1 MKKFFSKIMVLLLIM
16 SSLVI
21 FGCNE
26 RYGDLR
32 MSLNFCFSSF
42 SAKTLEDGTKRW
54 TNTTDNSV
62 VDEMLDGSYTL
73 YISGNTQTTAYIDAT
88 FSGIPKDFNS
98 DVQVSLSN
106 SILTVGKKQY
116 IDGGMRVAICAT
128 QEGLT
133 TLTVLSSEGNKQR
146 SLTIQVVEVP
156 SVLRFRQGSV
166 ALSYKKGTT
175 YDILSGLE
183 SNYSLR
189 NMAFELGT
197 LSGEG
202 ETNSEKFVPLSSLQL
217 ASKNISLAESQILL
231 LEDYDLTD
239 DEVLYAR
246 ATYKNPLGDD
256 LVQIQQIEFLP
267 QISNFEIYSFDS
279 TKENGLGQK
288 VGGSKENLLS
298 TIDFVTN
305 IAITHKD
312 FVLKT
317 NTYGKKINI
326 MGIQD
331 TLCPFSIFVQP
342 NYENMGLAFAKDSL
356 PVRYFNSDGEIT
368 NTENINM
375 STYGLC
381 YIRLVPSKVKSTEG
395 SISYP
400 DGTYDMKFECSYVDY
415 PQEDFSSVA
424 TINTRCYTVVN
435 NYSVNGNILQNNNVL
450 AGFDE
455 SKCFAT
461 EVMTNFDA
469 SLGVKL
475 SVELGDPL
483 NVLKN
488 RSSFGLTFYK
498 RASGSANISRLS
510 ESEVLNIFQILV
522 NDEDHLI
529 GSDFEEQRFPAGTNF
544 YFKIKQSG
552 EIFVGDDIFVQ
563 ITSTE
568 EFSQAECVAKLSLV
582 QGIREITG
590 FEVVFRSRE
599 IDELTGDYI
608 IYDSKNISFENSKAN
623 LDLDLSKDYIAIIS
637 LQVSP
642 IEATLSNIY
651 ASSLGN
657 NVVLATVQEGKIIL
671 DPKSAGKNIT
681 VSLGASNLRQV
692 YSINVNVYS
701 PVLSME
707 AEIVDISSNS
717 SIGDYSVGAGNAY
730 AKVKTK
736 EQVEFMLTTRPYDAN
751 RYNLTYAV
759 YNITSG
765 SSVQVKNSYTIYYDG
780 SVAGANKIYDE
791 YFELNC
797 TANAFR
803 FTNDSAQGKTYVV
816 RIVLENLDG
825 TVLSWTF
832 TLFAFVPVEELD
844 INLSRAEV
852 VNPKTVAYETKLE
865 SGIAFDTQNAPA
877 NVFGFNVITNKT
889 SSRVPTNSFEA
900 KAIVTISI
908 GGHTDAIY
916 QVTDGVMSKISEGEE
931 VVKLLYPGVFGGKYW
946 FELQDNVD
954 VSYKTIQIA
963 IRVDEYRNYHYTTK
977 NVSIVNHEQITEI
990 YTNAQTTLKFRDSEI
1005 QDNLSIPLEI
1015 DNEKANN
1022 KTLVVQN
1029 LSIVEVG
1036 GNTMYLIA
1044 GEGAFDASI
1053 QNQSNMHST
1062 LSLLPTGNAGKSL
1075 IVVMPQDRIT
1085 TREQYEVFCGQMTSI
1100 SLTMKDFVDG
1110 VFYEKISGEYEV
1122 AHEYQS
1128 GKQYYAKVVNYA
1140 QLISI
1145 WKDSLTIQI
1154 DVENGED
1161 VPYSVSSMQDLLGI
1175 AQNPTKNYIL
1185 TNNIRFDN
1193 SKTFLPI
1200 ASFYPVEL
1208 TEQEFNKGIYY
1219 AKNNAEQY
1227 ILQTTYN
1234 NSQTYY
1240 AYGFGGSL
1248 IGKNKVQDRKTGE
1261 SYYEY
1266 YSIENIYLPAQ
1277 ISQDYYG
1284 LFEVLYGTVSDVTIK
1299 YTFAQPTINSSII
1312 FGGIAG
1318 VNFGTISNCSTQ
1330 YTDAIFRAEDQII
1343 LGGVAGVNFGK
1354 IEMDTQ
1360 AESRLNRGDVEIISK
1375 GEKTLFAGGLVGLNF
1390 GEISGSYSR
1399 QNSGDVTFGNSA
1411 FDSSINVKVSTTGEN
1426 SSLNQLDVYG
1436 LPSALAKMFEK
1447 SLISL
1452 ETELE
1457 GALLIPQNYDYL
1469 AESYKNDISTNISDD
1484 LICGVG
1490 GVVGVNIGRIH
1501 NISVQSLVD
1510 AYNCNFVG
1518 GIVGLALSNELYNS
1532 RIDAISNN
1540 FEDNDYSI
1548 YCSYSSSRVLGY
1560 HYVGGAVGG
1569 ARGVLLND
1577 EADIPVAMYDVGAE
1591 NYVDDEHSR
1600 NFVVGK
1606 GEVGGFAGRLMCVI
1620 GHYLSTTSYYDEY
1633 TSQGVAWLSE
1643 QGNYDVVATD
1653 EPKSNFNLTIANDGL
1668 AGGFV
1673 ACGESVRYY
1682 ACGANVNVWAPKS
1695 NASYIFSFTSNMGS
1709 RYFSENIFGK
1719 GVVNS
1724 NVSNNKFLGVT
1735 SFGSNNTISYS
1746 KIIDVKN
1753 IIAGRNGVIHSV
1765 NNIEKS
1771 EAEFTNIINSIFE
1784 GVSSYGDGKLPWKV
1798 KKDSAG
1804 NVVGLPMIYISYK
1817 VDLSGVEVVKSEPLF
1832 VLGPVVVTATVK
1844 DNIESEQGWK
1854 FVKLDEKTM
1863 MLFFAMADNGVI
1875 SSEDLITLNTTK
1887 LLDLLNISVTPSGV
1901 KTNNLN
1907 VQSNSTLLEIVGEN
1921 IFIKSI
1927 GTAESTTITLTIFS
1941 KLSSANPEYNA
1952 KIDIVLCY
1960 GLTDVNIYAN
1970 TSFTMPLS
1978 EDYGID
1984 LLLSQTQTVY
1994 ANPEYTVNID
2004 DEDVSL
2010 RAMDNVG
2017 LRFEVLAD
2025 DVDVILDSLNGT
2037 ASTIGSIFT
2046 IASKQWTSVVSG
2058 GKVEKYYVNVD
2069 ATFASFI
2076 PLIAIPDG
2084 NKLAI
2089 ECIPYVYQTINGER
2103 KTILLQEHSTQ
2114 FYLSI
2119 THGATSISL
2128 LDNMQ
2133 PNFVMNQLQTLSFTV
2148 TMETDSVD
2156 DKIILDN
2163 AIDLGKELG
2172 INVGEYQ
2179 YEFVDEA
2186 GKIQIV
2192 GPADIRGKT
2201 GLRKIS
2207 QSYTVWFKD
2216 KLSGI
2221 KEDKNYIFNFHS
2233 NINTSIALPVS
2244 IKIVGENEVKSVYAN
2259 VYASYD
2265 DFPQKSSGGYIYSGL
2280 NDTPAVLGVEVY
2292 PYVTNY
2298 SHVRLSYTSTSGD
2311 LLFVTPVL
2319 LDLNNEHGKQFVDNG
2334 SVAVYSSD
2342 GKTLTI
2348 NKSVGQD
2355 TFLSNTSGVYSYARS
2370 YFFKLFTDTNVK
2382 EGTEFV
2388 IKIDILN
2395 ESGVV
2400 ILSKSEV
2407 ISTLK
2412 KPGIT
2417 FALDNDLMGNDGK
2430 YYLPINTKNELFV
2443 DTINYDDEIDW
2454 KLSAV
2459 DCYGNA
2465 YAGFNDYKEGLEP
2478 KKENGKYYLQL
2489 LNFEEGVWWTTDLVG
2504 KTITLRGEI
2513 TNNKQ
2518 TYTYEIQIVVTMF
2531 TVKEITVDKVANG
2544 SLNIPVAT
2552 TYPLKVNVDAYYDD
2566 NIKNSGSWYEEW
2578 YNTVYLNNKTDDSL
2592 YINIVKAGYE
2602 VKRYFV
2608 DYINDLADNIARATF
2623 NSSSSESKVSGV
2635 WQYNAQDNLI
2645 SGNKYNEDTFGVE
2658 MFNDFFALYGL
2669 KADKQSNILFDA
2681 KIAYNANKTSTTE
2694 RSSGIPNVKDYS
2706 TIDGKKEFK
2715 QAFVVTFVY
2724 PSELKNAI
2732 PVSTAEEFLNMK
2744 EGGDYRLVNDIVL
2757 SNYKPLTTNIA
2768 SFDGNNK
2775 VIFITGF
2782 SYDESTIGNVN
2793 LGLFEKI
2800 EKEVEVGGETKQVVV
2815 ENVTVYYTPSV
2826 TQQSLAGVVV
2836 VEPSLESL
2844 RINLPN
2850 ASSVTFG
2857 GLTCSNA
2864 GVITNA
2870 NILGGVRIEVN
2881 SSDVAGASGSAESN
2895 IGGLVANN
2903 EESGYIS
2910 NSTVGAKLFRKKTL
2924 SGEEEKIYDGFNIYC
2939 YGNAG
2944 GVVCTNRGKI
2954 VASYFD
2960 SGSIEHNSKQEGVG
2974 GFVCSNYGEILESYV
2989 QGRRAESDKDIR
3001 NTGSGIVSRAGI
3013 VGGFVYYNSGI
3024 ISDCYSNIWLTSSGA
3039 IAGFVYEDTDQSV
3052 ISRCYSISYKKA
3064 GDNNT
3069 MAYPFAGPR
3078 TLVSTEVCIN
3088 GVLNDCFFLNDKTK
3102 NDKWENTNFYTP
3114 GSNDPSKTPANKKAV
3129 ELSISNF
3136 ATHTYFTNYDLSLVY
3151 YTDSYANEEKYN
3163 YVDGYTWAIIEG
3175 KPVIASTLVRT
3186 ISQRDYLGKKKKY
3199 KESKEMF
3206 AVDTS
3211 SSDLKSAVRADDKSI
3226 TDYTSA
3232 STGKLLFST
3241 RKYADNS
3248 KIEFI
3253 YGATETFESLVI
3265 TYKIVNQDGKQTYV
3279 NPVAEYGESKRVL
3292 DVQEDSI
3299 DKELAKDNNF
3309 RANDTIVVVLDLD
3322 RNLISNITYYVLD
3335 ENNIT
3340 YYYNGNDLAISNVS
3354 GDRSNPITI
3363 YDKDSLVYAFTNSVN
3378 GEADLS
3384 KYFRIIRDID
3394 LEGDFL
3400 ATSRANFTGV
3410 LQGNH
3415 MTISNLSMSYD
3426 RWSADQV
3433 DKEAFGMFAKI
3444 TSGTKKD
3451 TIISNLKIG
3460 VLQIASNVH
3469 TYVGGLAGQILGSLE
3484 QTANKVL
3491 LNNVSVVRTSA
3502 DNAPVQGRNIVGGLT
3517 GIVRGNVILKDI
3529 VTDVSVISTY
3539 DASSTSLYINPT
3551 TKNNCNDCSYV
3562 GGVVGVF
3569 DASPVVDN
3577 ATKKNYNASNISVL
3591 AGNMYY
3597 GGIVGSAFGLLGE
3610 DTIAN
3615 YVNVQVEN
3623 SSSSFIK
3630 SKSYAGG
3637 IVGENR
3643 GIILSSSAKNINE
3656 SEKTVSVGISSLV
3669 DYSYFFNG
3677 DGTQT
3682 LAIGGLVGL
3691 NNGGLISNALS
3702 AIDVRSSRTVVAGGA
3717 VGRQLAGGVENVIV
3731 SGSVF
3736 ADKIIGGLIGTIND
3750 INIMTSQGG
3759 FSDEEDAKACLME
3772 ADSSHLALAGYSI
3785 SADSY
3790 VLCRIANSVAENN
3803 WLYDDYSR
3811 YIQKIN
3817 SSTKCAI
3824 GGVVGLIATEDD
3836 VEDSRIVATWQDK
3849 VVFDGKSAYV
3859 GTISDGVNSKHIK
3872 SVYVDDTFDYPKN
3885 ISDENYVFPRT
3896 NDGEQALFPYT
3907 LQELLTS
3914 AQTSDLSYSVRKI
3927 PFTMYSDQ
3935 SSVGDEYIS
3944 TILKISN
3951 NSGSIKQ
3958 FANEE
3963 GFYREIKV
3971 VKIDGL
3977 KSEYDGDFE
3986 DGVWYI
3992 DDNSADVDFDWLAK
4006 HFGIVY
4012 FRKDGDSDFEEVAN
4026 YTDLNN
4032 DDIKREFNLVYK
4044 YEEREDSS
4052 LTGAKLLKFYAD
4064 KSELG
4069 EGSAKEYG
4077 KFYYVANST
4086 ISNVQFERS
4095 FAYKSAGKIENEIA
4109 LIGAS
4114 TDDGVSRNGVN
4125 SFKDRD
4131 RKVLFYQSTFVLNG
4145 ICIFDFDINKAGTT
4159 EFVSL
4164 WDKVEGEENLYELS
4178 LEKCKPAGEGSDWT
4192 WSVELPDGGKI
4203 VGIKIRVE
4211 SSVDEYHVS
4220 EVILTYEY
4228 NGVVLE
4234 DETSNSAFIKEAKDS
4249 NNPLLSSYSFISSA
4263 KKTSFRSFS
4272 SDYWIFGEDFY
4283 SQPVSFESKYPKNI
4297 EFAETY
4303 VWEDFR
4309 TKNVTGKITEIKTAE
4324 DLALFAYLVNTG
4336 VDYKGLEVTLKANI
4350 DLSGK
4355 YWVPIGKDNEHTFNG
4370 KFVGNGYTIKYAS
4383 VEESSLAKTNETKVH
4398 YAGIFGYVKDAEISG
4413 LTLLGGKISGECAG
4427 GLVGYAENV
4436 KFKAIVNR
4444 NNVMGDSYAGGLVG
4458 YSKGCSFENCNN
4470 YAEVKNTDN
4479 YNSTEVYVGG
4489 IAGQIVD
4496 GSLITLNSLNDK
4508 GIQNYGVVYIQE
4520 SNNNH
4525 FGTEHLVSVWVGGIA
4540 GSADCRTIS
4549 TKLSNF
4555 GKINVNSNASE
4566 LRCGGLFGYL
4576 SASSASSL
4584 FNKGL
4589 IKVSNLNRN
4598 TTDYRSQMY
4607 VGGVCGQAEC
4617 DMSIMANEQDI
4628 TVSCDLASNIN
4639 SYIGGITGAI
4649 AGNIN
4654 QSYNAKNISYVSKDG
4669 DIAYIGGLVG
4679 LSCKSAHTYNQVVDC
4694 YNSGEITTT
4703 CGGFGSVAGIVGLAE
4718 DNCQQIIQNTLS
4730 IGQILAQSGRVASNV
4745 GAITNFSE
4753 GLLLDPNEY
4762 PDEEVELTTFAN
4774 FYLRGVAVLGS
4785 SNATAVGGGEVDESG
4800 FAQSKIATT
4809 LKDAGT
4815 YESEGKPLWNFSAEE
4830 DGIWEWKYS
4839 TWFPTLKKNSPNTLW
4854 TDSIESMVQVGGDYV
4869 IDTAEQLANLAYLV
4883 NSGMIDTKGK
4893 VFRVRDAIDLSNKLW
4908 IPIGTD
4914 EYAFEGTFEGGGYSI
4929 FNMTVDGNAV
4939 EKSGIDK
4946 LNYGGLFG
4954 VVKNAKIA
4962 NIGIMSPIVRNVNYA
4977 TSVAVKA
4984 TNTLITNVYTE
4995 KDGSNSCRIVGDL
5008 KAGGLV
5014 CELIDSKD
5022 QSNTRLGLH
5031 KSYNNVPVEAN
5042 TKVIGKIQTVGAL
5055 VATLSNSSI
5064 ANCYNGENGAVTI
5077 SGSGFGETIMVV
5089 GSIGTG
5095 SDDSVLTNVFNLCTN
5110 ADGSISSSPA
5120 IYEISDN
5127 IIKKVDGEKSSPI
5140 FDNLQETSSDGRKS
5154 SIWAKEYSLNSTK
5167 DSLGNTYPSLRGVG
5181 LEWKNTE
5188 CDALL
5193 SFDTNSLYKGEIR
5206 NLFEGSSILFADE
5219 VLGEQE
5225 LSSKDSSINRVYLI
5239 QTAQELAWLSLAVN
5253 SGMLT
5258 SHCEFIL
5265 MEDIDLAGRFFTP
5278 IGLTQQTAFC
5288 GVFNFNGHTISNLTI
5303 DSLSYTHS
5311 GLFAITQNAYIINGY
5326 IKDAFIKVENS
5337 SVTTNL
5343 YAGSIVGLAYNT
5355 TIKNIT
5361 VSTAMLVKGAG
5372 KVYVGGLAGHV
5383 SGSIQYE
5390 IQNVMAMPSTKG
5402 SSVGGQNQ
5410 VDLSDYHTRIYE
5422 EDIESSTA
5430 SKLKDI
5436 SINIGAISLSERV
5449 FAGGLIGFIHNYDS
5463 VATSAGMTYCTNMN
5477 NIVAMSVGNQPA
5489 NVYAGGVVGYL
5500 DNQMVI
5506 EACYN
5511 TGSIKTSSTLFDAV
5525 GGIVGYTYYGTL
5537 RNCLSTG
5544 YVESCLNSAIKG
5556 ESSSGSIFSYAGGI
5570 VGIAVGGTITNTIS
5584 QSTTYQDV
5592 LTGKNI
5598 AVGGVVGYM
5607 MDKDDFSSDIN
5618 VLFEGVGNFG
5628 TNSSGIGL
5636 SQPKVDTA
5644 YNMGIEGK
5652 FNIDDS
5658 VANGFVSSYWAGS
5671 ASSPILKAQKTYVA
5685 LTSDYNLSVTL
5696 KNKNLNTENSLTYE
5710 NKGNNLRGLL
5720 ASRSDEYELVFAKDE
5735 EVQKIYLCVLNTNGE
5750 VTVVEVDVT
5759 FTGEQFVLSLN
5770 DYLSNAVSIFVRIKK

>member
-1 MKKFFSKIMVLLLIM
+1 MKKIFSKIMVLLLIV

-26 RYGDLR
+26 RYGDLK

-42 SAKTLEDGTKRW
+42 SSKTLNDGTRRW
-54 TNTTDNSV
+54 TNNTDNSV

-73 YISGNTQTTAYIDAT
+73 YISGSTQTTAYIDAT
-88 FSGIPKDFNS
+88 FSGVPEDFNS

-116 IDGGMRVAICAT
+116 IDGGMRVSICAK
-128 QEGLT
+128 QEGST
-133 TLTVLSSEGNKQR
+133 TLTVLSSEGSKQR
-146 SLTIQVVEVP
+146 SLMIQVVEVP
-156 SVLRFRQGSV
+156 SVLRFRQGNV
-166 ALSYKKGTT
+166 ALSYKRGTT
-175 YDILSGLE
+175 YNISSGLE
-183 SNYSLR
+183 NNLSLR
-189 NMAFELGT
+189 NMTFDLGT
-197 LSGEG
+197 LSGAG
-202 ETNSEKFVPLSSLQL
+202 ETNIEKFVPFSSLQL
-217 ASKNISLAESQILL
+217 ASKNISLVESQILL

-239 DEVLYAR
+239 DEVIYAR
-246 ATYKNPLGDD
+246 ATYKNPLGED

-279 TKENGLGQK
+279 TKDNGLGQK
-288 VGGSKENLLS
+288 VGGSEEDLLS

-326 MGIQD
+326 IGIQD
-331 TLCPFSIFVQP
+331 SLCPFSIFVQP
-342 NYENMGLAFAKDSL
+342 NYENMGFAFGGDSL
-356 PVRYFNSDGEIT
+356 RVRYFNADGEIT
-368 NTENINM
+368 TAENIGRA
-375 STYGLC
+375 TYGLS
-381 YIRLVPSKVKSTEG
+381 YIRLVPSKIKSTEG
-395 SISYP
+395 SASYP
-400 DGTYDMKFECSYVDY
+400 DGTYNMNFECSYVDY
-415 PQEDFSSVA
+415 PQEEFLSVA
-424 TINTRCYTVVN
+424 TLNTRCYTVVN
-435 NYSVNGNILQNNNVL
+435 NYSVNGNILQNNNIL
-450 AGFDE
+450 TDFDE
-455 SKCFAT
+455 EKCYST

-475 SVELGDPL
+475 SVEVGDPL
-483 NVLKN
+483 NVLKS
-488 RSSFGLTFYK
+488 RSVFGLTFYR
-498 RASGSANISRLS
+498 RADGSSTISRLN
-510 ESEVLNIFQILV
+510 ESEVLNIFQIFV
-522 NDEDHLI
+522 NDEDHLLDANF
-529 GSDFEEQRFPAGTNF
+529 SNQQFPAGTDF

-563 ITSTE
+563 ITSIE
-568 EFSQAECVAKLSLV
+568 DDSQAECVAKLSLV

-599 IDELTGDYI
+599 IDEATGDYI
-608 IYDSKNISFENSKAN
+608 IFDTQNISFESNKAT

-637 LQVSP
+637 LQYSP

-651 ASSLGN
+651 VSSLVD
-657 NVVLATVQEGKIIL
+657 NVVLATVKNGNIIL
-671 DPKSAGKNIT
+671 DPKSVGRNIS

-692 YSINVNVYS
+692 YSLNVNVYY

-717 SIGDYSVGAGNAY
+717 SIGDYSIGTRNVY

-803 FTNDSAQGKTYVV
+803 FTNDSAEGKTYVV
-816 RIVLENLDG
+816 EIVLENLDG
-825 TVLSWTF
+825 TVLTWTF
-832 TLFAFVPVEELD
+832 TLFAFVPVEEMD

-865 SGIAFDTQNAPA
+865 SGITFDTQNPPD
-877 NVFGFNVITNKT
+877 NVFGFNVTVNKT
-889 SSRVPTNSFEA
+889 SSRVPTNTFEEEA
-900 KAIVTISI
+900 TVTISI
-908 GGHTDAIY
+908 GGRTDGIY
-916 QVTDGVMSKISEGEE
+916 QVSGGVMSKISEGES
-931 VVKLLYPGVFGGKYW
+931 VVRLLYPGVFGGKYW

-954 VSYKTIQIA
+954 SSYTTIQIGV
-963 IRVDEYRNYHYTTK
+963 RVNEYRNYHYATK
-977 NVSIVNHEQITEI
+977 NISIVNHEQVTEI
-990 YTNAQTTLKFRDSEI
+990 YTNAQTTLKLRDTDILDDISF
-1005 QDNLSIPLEI
+1005 SLEI
-1015 DNEKANN
+1015 GNEKASN
-1022 KTLVVQN
+1022 KTLLVQN

-1044 GEGAFDASI
+1044 GEGAMSASI
-1053 QNQSNMHST
+1053 QNQTNMHST
-1062 LSLLPTGNAGKSL
+1062 LSLLPTGKAGKSIL
-1075 IVVMPQDRIT
+1075 VVMPQDKIV
-1085 TREQYEVFCGQMTSI
+1085 TREQYETFCGTMTSI
-1100 SLTMKDFVDG
+1100 SLTLEDFVDG
-1110 VFYEKISGEYEV
+1110 MFYEKVSDAYEI

-1140 QLISI
+1140 ELIKI
-1145 WKDSLTIQI
+1145 WKGALTIQI
-1154 DVENGED
+1154 DIENGED
-1161 VPYSVSSMQDLLGI
+1161 VPYSISSMQDLLGI

-1185 TNNIRFDN
+1185 ANNIRFDN
-1193 SKTFLPI
+1193 SKTFSPI
-1200 ASFYPVEL
+1200 SSYYPVEL
-1208 TEQEFNKGIYY
+1208 TEDEFNKGIYY
-1219 AKNNAEQY
+1219 SKNNADQY
-1227 ILQTTYN
+1227 ILQTTYSN
-1234 NSQTYY
+1234 TQTYY

-1248 IGKNKVQDRKTGE
+1248 VGKNKVQDRKTGE

-1266 YSIENIYLPAQ
+1266 YSIENVYLPAQ
-1277 ISQDYYG
+1277 INQSRYG

-1299 YTFAQPTINSSII
+1299 YAFAQPTINVSTT

-1318 VNFGTISNCSTQ
+1318 VNFGRISNCTAQ
-1330 YTDAIFRAEDQII
+1330 YTGAIFRAEEQIVF
-1343 LGGVAGVNFGK
+1343 GGVAGVNFGE
-1354 IEMDTQ
+1354 IEQNTQ
-1360 AESRLNRGDVEIISK
+1360 QESRLNRGDVEIIAK
-1375 GEKTLFAGGLVGLNF
+1375 GENTLLAGGIVGFNF
-1390 GEISGSYSR
+1390 GDLSGSYSR
-1399 QNSGDVTFGNSA
+1399 QKGGEVSFGNSA
-1411 FDSSINVKVSTTGEN
+1411 YD
-1426 SSLNQLDVYG
+1426 SSLNIKVSITETSNSLNQFNIYSI
-1436 LPSALAKMFEK
+1436 PSALVTLFENY
-1447 SLISL
+1447 LISPDVDRG
-1452 ETELE
+1452 
-1457 GALLIPQNYDYL
+1457 GAFLIPQNYAHLEQNY
-1469 AESYKNDISTNISDD
+1469 NDDTSTTTSDG
-1484 LICGVG
+1484 LMCGIG
-1490 GVVGVNIGRIH
+1490 GVVGINIGKVH
-1501 NISVQSLVD
+1501 NISVQSVVD
-1510 AYNCNFVG
+1510 AQDCDFVG
-1518 GIVGLALSNELYNS
+1518 GIVGLALSSELYNS
-1532 RIDAISNN
+1532 KIGEVSYKFD
-1540 FEDNDYSI
+1540 DNKYSI
-1548 YCSYSSSRVLGY
+1548 YCSYSSSKVTGN

-1569 ARGVLLND
+1569 ARGILTESNT
-1577 EADIPVAMYDVGAE
+1577 DIPVAMYDVGAE
-1591 NYVDDEHSR
+1591 NYVNDEHSR

-1606 GEVGGFAGRLMCVI
+1606 GEVGGFAGRLVCVVA
-1620 GHYLSTTSYYDEY
+1620 HYLSTTSYYDEY
-1633 TSQGVAWLSE
+1633 SSQGADWLGKE
-1643 QGNYDVVATD
+1643 ENYDIMATATLT
-1653 EPKSNFNLTIANDGL
+1653 SNFELRSVNDGL
-1668 AGGFV
+1668 AGGF
-1673 ACGESVRYY
+1673 AGCGESVRYY
-1682 ACGANVNVWAPKS
+1682 ACGANVNVWAPNTK
-1695 NASYIFSFTSNMGS
+1695 AGYIFAFTSNMDV
-1709 RYFSENIFGK
+1709 YFAENIFGK
-1719 GVVNS
+1719 GVVY
-1724 NVSNNKFLGVT
+1724 SNNNTNKLLGVN
-1735 SFGSNNTISYS
+1735 SFGSKNTISYS
-1746 KIIDVKN
+1746 KITDVKN
-1753 IIAGRNGVIHSV
+1753 IISGRNGTIYSI
-1765 NNIEKS
+1765 NGSEKT
-1771 EAEFTNIINSIFE
+1771 ETEFTTLINSIFNE
-1784 GVSSYGDGKLPWKV
+1784 NRDYLPWKV
-1798 KKDSAG
+1798 EKDTAG
-1804 NVVGLPMIYISYK
+1804 KIAGLPMLYITYK

-1832 VLGPVVVTATVK
+1832 VLGPVVITATVK
-1844 DNIESEQGWK
+1844 DNLDSDEGWK
-1854 FVKLDEKTM
+1854 FVKLDDKTI
-1863 MLFFAMADNGVI
+1863 MLFFAL
-1875 SSEDLITLNTTK
+1875 SESDLISTESLLRLNTTS
-1887 LLDLLNISVTPSGV
+1887 LLDLLNISVSPSGV
-1901 KTNNLN
+1901 KSNKLK
-1907 VQSNSTLLEIVGEN
+1907 VQSNSDLLEISGEN
-1921 IFIKSI
+1921 IIIKSI
-1927 GTAESTTITLTIFS
+1927 GREGSSAVTLTVS
-1941 KLSSANPEYNA
+1941 SNLSSTNPENNA
-1952 KIDIVLCY
+1952 KIDVILCY
-1960 GLTDVNIYAN
+1960 GLTDVNVYAN
-1970 TSFTMPLS
+1970 TSFTMPLN

-1994 ANPEYTVNID
+1994 ANPEYIVNVD
-2004 DEDVSL
+2004 NEDVSL
-2010 RAMDNVG
+2010 RAMENVG
-2017 LRFEVLAD
+2017 LRFEVLAE
-2025 DVDVILDSLNGT
+2025 DVNVILDSLNGT
-2037 ASTIGSIFT
+2037 ASGIGNIFT
-2046 IASKQWTSVVSG
+2046 IASKQWTPVNSG

-2069 ATFASFI
+2069 STFASFV

-2084 NKLAI
+2084 GKLAI
-2089 ECIPYVYQTINGER
+2089 ECIPYIYQTINGER
-2103 KTILLQEHSTQ
+2103 KTALLQEHSTH

-2119 THGATSISL
+2119 THGATAISL

-2133 PNFVMNQLQTLSFTV
+2133 PNFVMNQLQKLAFTI
-2148 TMETDSVD
+2148 TMDTDSID
-2156 DKIILDN
+2156 DRIILDN
-2163 AIDLGKELG
+2163 AIELGKELG
-2172 INVGEYQ
+2172 INIGEYQ
-2179 YEFVDEA
+2179 YEFVDET

-2192 GPADIRGKT
+2192 GSSDVRGKT

-2233 NINTSIALPVS
+2233 NINTTIALPVA
-2244 IKIVGENEVKSVYAN
+2244 IKIIGENEVKSVYTN

-2311 LLFVTPVL
+2311 LLFITPVI

-2334 SVAVYSSD
+2334 SVAVYSSN

-2348 NKSVGQD
+2348 NKSIGQD
-2355 TFLSNTSGVYSYARS
+2355 TFLSNNSGVYSYARS
-2370 YFFKLFTDTNVK
+2370 YFFKLFTDSHVK
-2382 EGTEFV
+2382 DGTEFV
-2388 IKIDILN
+2388 VKIDILN
-2395 ESGVV
+2395 EAGAV

-2417 FALDNDLMGNDGK
+2417 FALDNDLLGNDGK
-2430 YYLPINTKNELFV
+2430 YYVPINTKNELIV
-2443 DTINYDDEIDW
+2443 DTINYNDEIKW
-2454 KLSAV
+2454 ELSAV
-2459 DCYGNA
+2459 DVYGNA
-2465 YAGFNDYKEGLEP
+2465 YSGFSDYKEGLEP
-2478 KKENGKYYLQL
+2478 KKEGSKYYIQL
-2489 LNFEEGVWWTTDLVG
+2489 LNFEEGIWWSTDLVG

-2513 TNNKQ
+2513 TSNKQ
-2518 TYTYEIQIVVTMF
+2518 TYSYEIQIVVTMF
-2531 TVKEITVDKVANG
+2531 TVKEITVDKVENG
-2544 SLNIPVAT
+2544 SINIPVAT
-2552 TYPLKVNVDAYYDD
+2552 TYPLRVNIEAFYDD

-2578 YNTVYLNNKTDDSL
+2578 YNNIYLNNKTDDSL
-2592 YINIVKAGYE
+2592 YINIIKAGYQ

-2608 DYINDLADNIARATF
+2608 DYINELADNIAKATF
-2623 NSSSSESKVSGV
+2623 SSSSSDSKVSGV
-2635 WQYNAQDNLI
+2635 WQYNAQENLI
-2645 SGNKYNEDTFGVE
+2645 SGSKYNDETFGVE
-2658 MFNDFFALYGL
+2658 TFNDFFALYGL
-2669 KADKQSNILFDA
+2669 KTDKQSNILFDA
-2681 KIAYNANKTSTTE
+2681 KIAYTANKTSTTE
-2694 RSSGIPNVKDYS
+2694 RASGIPNVKDYS

-2724 PSELKNAI
+2724 PNELKNAI
-2732 PVSTAEEFLNMK
+2732 PVSTAEEFLSMK

-2757 SNYKPLTTNIA
+2757 SNYRPLTTNIA

-2782 SYDESTIGNVN
+2782 SYDYSTTGDVN

-2800 EKEVEVGGETKQVVV
+2800 EKEVEVGGVAKQVLI

-2826 TQQSLAGVVV
+2826 TQQSLAGTVVI
-2836 VEPSLESL
+2836 EPSLESL

-2864 GVITNA
+2864 GVIANA

-2881 SSDVAGASGSAESN
+2881 SSDVAGASGSASSN

-2903 EESGYIS
+2903 EKSGYIS
-2910 NSTVGAKLFRKKTL
+2910 NSTVGAKLFRKKTT
-2924 SGEEEKIYDGFNIYC
+2924 SDEVEKVYDGFNIYC

-2954 VASYFD
+2954 VASYFE

-3001 NTGSGIVSRAGI
+3001 NTGSGMVSRAGI
-3013 VGGFVYYNSGI
+3013 VGGFVYYNSGV

-3039 IAGFVYEDTDQSV
+3039 IAGFVYEDTAQSV

-3151 YTDSYANEEKYN
+3151 YSDKYANEESYN

-3199 KESKEMF
+3199 KESREMF

-3211 SSDLKSAVRADDKSI
+3211 SSDLKSTVRAEDKSI

-3253 YGATETFESLVI
+3253 YNATENFESLVI
-3265 TYKIVNQDGKQTYV
+3265 TYEITNIEGKQSYV

-3292 DVQEDSI
+3292 DVQENSI
-3299 DKELAKDNNF
+3299 DSEQAKDNNF

-3335 ENNIT
+3335 EKNIT
-3340 YYYNGNDLAISNVS
+3340 YYYKGNDLAISKGS

-3363 YDKDSLVYAFTNSVN
+3363 YDKDSLVYAFTNSVG

-3384 KYFRIIRDID
+3384 KYFRIVSDID
-3394 LEGDFL
+3394 LDGDFL
-3400 ATSRANFTGV
+3400 ATSKANFTGV

-3426 RWSADQV
+3426 RWSSDQV
-3433 DKEAFGMFAKI
+3433 DRESFGMFAKI
-3444 TSGTKKD
+3444 TAGTRKD

-3469 TYVGGLAGQILGSLE
+3469 TYVGGLAGQIVGSLE

-3491 LNNVSVVRTSA
+3491 LNNVSVVRTSTN
-3502 DNAPVQGRNIVGGLT
+3502 NAPVQGRNIVGGLT
-3517 GIVRGNVILKDI
+3517 GLVRGNVILKDI
-3529 VTDVSVISTY
+3529 VTDVSVVSTY

-3551 TKNNCNDCSYV
+3551 VKNNCNACSYV

-3569 DASPVVDN
+3569 DATPVVDN

-3597 GGIVGSAFGLLGE
+3597 GGIVGTAFGLLGK

-3615 YVNVQVEN
+3615 YVNVQVET
-3623 SSSSFIK
+3623 SSDSFIK

-3643 GIILSSSAKNINE
+3643 GTLLSSSAKNIEE
-3656 SEKTVSVGISSLV
+3656 SESTVSIGSSSLV
-3669 DYSYFFNG
+3669 EYSYFFNG

-3702 AIDVRSSRTVVAGGA
+3702 AIDVRSSRTVIAGGA
-3717 VGRQLAGGVENVIV
+3717 VGRQLSGGIENVIA

-3750 INIMTSQGG
+3750 KNIMTSQGG
-3759 FSDEEDAKACLME
+3759 FSDEEDADACLME
-3772 ADSSHLALAGYSI
+3772 ADSSHLSLTGYSI
-3785 SADSY
+3785 AEDSY
-3790 VLCRIANSVAENN
+3790 VLCRISNSVAENN

-3817 SSTKCAI
+3817 SSTRCAI
-3824 GGVVGLIATEDD
+3824 GGFIGLIATEDD
-3836 VEDSRIVATWQDK
+3836 VEESRVNATWQDK
-3849 VVFDGKSAYV
+3849 VIFDGKSAYV
-3859 GTISDGVNSKHIK
+3859 GKISDGVNSRHIK
-3872 SVYVDDTFDYPKN
+3872 SVYVDGTFDYPKN
-3885 ISDENYVFPRT
+3885 ISDESYEFPRT
-3896 NDGEQALFPYT
+3896 NDGEQALFPYS

-3914 AQTSDLSYSVRKI
+3914 AQTSDLSYSVEKI
-3927 PFTMYSDQ
+3927 PFTAYSDQ
-3935 SSVGDEYIS
+3935 SSIGDEYIS

-3951 NSGSIKQ
+3951 NPGSIKQ
-3958 FANEE
+3958 LNNEE
-3963 GFYREIKV
+3963 GFYKEIKV
-3971 VKIDGL
+3971 VKINGPKPTDT
-3977 KSEYDGDFE
+3977 SSFE
-3986 DGVWYI
+3986 DGVWYV
-3992 DDNSADVDFDWLAK
+3992 DDSSGNVDFDWLAK

-4012 FRKDGDSDFEEVAN
+4012 FRKNDDSRFEEVVN
-4026 YTDLNN
+4026 YTNLNN
-4032 DDIKREFNLVYK
+4032 EEVKRSFNEVYCN
-4044 YEEREDSS
+4044 EESDDSS
-4052 LTGAKLLKFYAD
+4052 LTGAKWLNFY
-4064 KSELG
+4064 KQEESN
-4069 EGSAKEYG
+4069 KEYG
-4077 KFYYVANST
+4077 KFYYIANST
-4086 ISNVQFERS
+4086 LSTIRFDRTYT
-4095 FAYKSAGKIENEIA
+4095 YKSDGKVQNEIA

-4114 TDDGVSRNGVN
+4114 TDNRGDGIN
-4125 SFKDRD
+4125 SFKHIEN
-4131 RKVLFYQSTFVLNG
+4131 LFYQSTFVLNG
-4145 ICIFDFDINKAGTT
+4145 VCIFDFDINKSISEGSTGF
-4159 EFVSL
+4159 ENL
-4164 WDKVEGEENLYELS
+4164 WSSVEGEGNLYTLN
-4178 LEKCKPAGEGSDWT
+4178 LDNCKPAGAGDDWI
-4192 WSVELPDGGKI
+4192 WSVDLPDGGTI
-4203 VGIKIRVE
+4203 VDIKIRVE
-4211 SSVDEYHVS
+4211 SSGDEYYVS
-4220 EVILTYEY
+4220 EVILSYEY

-4234 DETSNSAFIKEAKDS
+4234 SETSNSAFIKETKDS

-4272 SDYWIFGEDFY
+4272 SEYWIIGEDFY
-4283 SQPVSFESKYPKNI
+4283 SQSVSFESKYPKNI

-4309 TKNVTGKITEIKTAE
+4309 TKNVTGRITEINTAE
-4324 DLALFAYLVNTG
+4324 DLALFAYLVNSGT
-4336 VDYKGLEVTLKANI
+4336 DYTRIEVKLKANI

-4355 YWVPIGKDNEHTFNG
+4355 YWVPIGKDEAHAFNG
-4370 KFVGNGYTIKYAS
+4370 TFTGNGYTIKYVS
-4383 VEESSLAKTNETKVH
+4383 VDENSLAKTDEDRVV
-4398 YAGIFGYVKDAEISG
+4398 YAGIFGYVKNATITG
-4413 LTLLGGKISGECAG
+4413 LTLIGGKISGETAG
-4427 GLVGYAENV
+4427 GLVGYADNV
-4436 KFKAIVNR
+4436 QFNALVNR
-4444 NNVMGDSYAGGLVG
+4444 NNVMGDSYVGGLVG
-4458 YSKGCSFENCNN
+4458 YAKDCSFENCTN
-4470 YAEVKNTDN
+4470 YAEVKNTNN
-4479 YNSTEVYVGG
+4479 YNSTNVYVGG
-4489 IAGQIVD
+4489 IAGKMD
-4496 GSLITLNSLNDK
+4496 NGNLKTSDTRNDK
-4508 GIQNYGVVYIQE
+4508 GIQNYGVVYAQE
-4520 SNNNH
+4520 SHNNH
-4525 FGTEHLVSVWVGGIA
+4525 FGGTEHLVNVWLGGLVGSA
-4540 GSADCRTIS
+4540 GSVEGITIN

-4555 GKINVNSNASE
+4555 GKINANSNATE

-4576 SASSASSL
+4576 ESNSCSSL
-4584 FNKGL
+4584 FNKGI
-4589 IKVSNLNRN
+4589 IKVANFNRN
-4598 TTDYRSQMY
+4598 TTDERSKMY

-4628 TVSCDLASNIN
+4628 TVTCDLASNIN
-4639 SYIGGITGAI
+4639 SNIGGIVGAL

-4654 QSYNAKNISYVSKDG
+4654 QSYNAKNISYVSKDS
-4669 DIAYIGGLVG
+4669 DIAYVGGLIG
-4679 LSCKSAHTYNQVVDC
+4679 LSCISGHTYNEIVNC
-4694 YNSGEITTT
+4694 YNAGKITTT
-4703 CGGFGSVAGIVGLAE
+4703 CGGVGSVAGIVGLAE
-4718 DNCQQIIQNTLS
+4718 ENCGLIVQNTLS
-4730 IGQILAQSGRVASNV
+4730 IGQILAQNGRVASNV
-4745 GAITNFSE
+4745 GAITNFTE
-4753 GLLLDPNEY
+4753 GLMLDPSEY
-4762 PDEEVELTTFAN
+4762 PDEDVELATFAN
-4774 FYLRGVAVLGS
+4774 FYLRGVAVVGS
-4785 SNATAVGGGEVDESG
+4785 VNATAVGGGEVDESG
-4800 FAQSKIATT
+4800 FAQSKIAKT
-4809 LKDAGT
+4809 LKDAET
-4815 YESEGKPLWNFSAEE
+4815 YESEGKPLWNFSVEE
-4830 DGIWEWKYS
+4830 GGIWEWKYS

-4854 TDSIESMVQVGGDYV
+4854 TDSIENMVQVGGDYV

-4893 VFRVRDAIDLSNKLW
+4893 VFRLRDAIDLSNKLW
-4908 IPIGTD
+4908 IPIGN
-4914 EYAFEGTFEGGGYSI
+4914 EEFAFEGTFEGGGYSI
-4929 FNMTVDGNAV
+4929 FNMTVDGSAV

-4984 TNTLITNVYTE
+4984 TNSLITNVYTE
-4995 KDGSNSCRIVGDL
+4995 KDGSNTCKIVGDI

-5014 CELIDSKD
+5014 CELINSKD
-5022 QSNTRLGLH
+5022 QSNTKLGLH

-5042 TKVIGKIQTVGAL
+5042 TGIVEKIQTVGAL
-5055 VATLSNSSI
+5055 VATLTSSSI
-5064 ANCYNGENGAVTI
+5064 TNCYNGENGSVTI
-5077 SGSGFGETIMVV
+5077 AGSGISESIMVV
-5089 GSIGTG
+5089 GSIG
-5095 SDDSVLTNVFNLCTN
+5095 SSSEESILTNVFNLCTN
-5110 ADGSISSSPA
+5110 ADGSVSSTPA
-5120 IYEISDN
+5120 IYEIADN
-5127 IIKKVDGEKSSPI
+5127 VVKKVDGENSSPI
-5140 FDNLQETSSDGRKS
+5140 FDNLQETSTDGRKS
-5154 SIWAKEYSLNSTK
+5154 SVWAKEYSLNSTK
-5167 DSLGNTYPSLRGVG
+5167 DASGNLYPSLRGVG

-5188 CDALL
+5188 CDTLL

-5206 NLFEGSSILFADE
+5206 SLFEGSSIMFADE

-5265 MEDIDLAGRFFTP
+5265 MADIDLAGRFFTP
-5278 IGLTQQTAFC
+5278 IGSSQQNAFC
-5288 GVFNFNGHTISNLTI
+5288 GVFNFNGHTIKNLTI
-5303 DSLSYTHS
+5303 DSLNYTHS

-5343 YAGSIVGLAYNT
+5343 YAGTLVGLAYNT

-5361 VSTAMLVKGAG
+5361 VSTAMLIKGAG
-5372 KVYVGGLAGHV
+5372 RVYVGGLAGHV

-5390 IQNVMAMPSTKG
+5390 IQNVMAMPSNKEE
-5402 SSVGGQNQ
+5402 SIGGQNHI
-5410 VDLSDYHTRIYE
+5410 DLTDYHTRIYE
-5422 EDIESSTA
+5422 EDIDSSTA
-5430 SKLKDI
+5430 SKLKDV

-5449 FAGGLIGFIHNYDS
+5449 FAGGLIGLVHNYDS
-5463 VATSAGMTYCTNMN
+5463 TATSAGMTYCTNMN
-5477 NIVAMSVGNQPA
+5477 NVVAMSVGNQPA
-5489 NVYAGGVVGYL
+5489 NVYGGGVVGYL

-5556 ESSSGSIFSYAGGI
+5556 ESSSGSIFSYIGGI

-5607 MDKDDFSSDIN
+5607 MGKNDFTSDIN

-5628 TNSSGIGL
+5628 SINSGVGL
-5636 SQPKVDTA
+5636 SQPIVNSS
-5644 YNMGIEGK
+5644 YNMGLDGK
-5652 FNIDDS
+5652 FNIDDKVS
-5658 VANGFVSSYWAGS
+5658 NGFVSSYWAGS
-5671 ASSPILKAQKTYVA
+5671 ASAPILKAQKAYVA

-5696 KNKNLNTENSLTYE
+5696 KNKTLNTESSLTYE
-5710 NKGNNLRGLL
+5710 RQGNNLRGLL
-5720 ASRSDEYELVFAKDE
+5720 ASRSDEFELVFAKDE
-5735 EVQKIYLCVLNTNGE
+5735 EVKKICLSVLDTSGVVTN
-5750 VTVVEVDVT
+5750 VEVDVT

-5770 DYLSNAVSIFVRIKK
+5770 DYIANAVSIFVRIKK